1 MPVSIPFSPVRTFII
16 DTLARGGD
24 TMRIDDIERTAVIG
38 AGEMGRGIAAVGAL
52 AGYEAAICDVD
63 PDQLGAA
70 REHVEW
76 SYGKSVDR
84 GVIEE
89 GEADVALDRIETT
102 TDLEEAVIDADI
114 VTEAAVEQQAI
125 KEDIFA
131 DLDASA
137 PDRAILATNTSGLNI
152 TRLAEVTDRPERVLG
167 THWFNPPMLM
177 DLVEVIETEHT
188 DRAIAGTGEELI
200 AELGKTP
207 IRCRRDVPL
216 FIVNRLMR
224 PYGEAAAW
232 LAYYDEA
239 GIEAIDAAMK
249 YGEGFPMGPFEL
261 ADFTGGIQLRV
272 EAEEDHLKDD
282 RPLSYDTEVCPLLH
296 ELYEQGRYGRKAGA
310 GYYDYS
316 EQDEPDI
323 PEDAG
328 EGFDTLLVW
337 APVINEAAKMVQHD
351 VASAED
357 IDTGARLGGNWPV
370 GPLAKSDE
378 IGAERVVRKCIA
390 TAARHEPIAKVAET
404 LPCESLLE
412 KAKAGETFH

>member
-1 MPVSIPFSPVRTFII
+1 MAS
-16 DTLARGGD
+16 
-24 TMRIDDIERTAVIG
+24 TMRVDDIERTAVIG
-38 AGEMGRGIAAVGAL
+38 GGEMGRGIAAVGAL
-52 AGYEAAICDVD
+52 AGYEATICDVD
-63 PDQLGAA
+63 PNQLEAA
-70 REHVEW
+70 CEHIEW
-76 SYGKSVDR
+76 SYGKSVER

-89 GEADVALDRIETT
+89 GEADTALDRIERT
-102 TDLEEAVIDADI
+102 TDLEAAVGEADL

-125 KEDIFA
+125 KEEIFT

-137 PDRAILATNTSGLNI
+137 SDRAILATNTSGLNI
-152 TRLAEVTDRPERVLG
+152 TRLAEATDRPERVLG

-188 DRAIAGTGEELI
+188 DAVIAETGEELI
-200 AELGKTP
+200 ETFGKTP

-239 GIEAIDAAMK
+239 GIQEIDAAMK
-249 YGEGFPMGPFEL
+249 YREGFPMGPFEL

-272 EAEEDHLKDD
+272 ESEEDHLTDN

-296 ELYEQGRYGRKAGA
+296 ELYDQGRYGRKASA

-316 EQDEPDI
+316 DQDEPEI
-323 PEDAG
+323 PEAAG

-337 APVINEAAKMVQHD
+337 APVINEAAKMAQHD
-351 VASAED
+351 IASAED
-357 IDTGARLGGNWPV
+357 VDTGARLGGNWPV

-378 IGAERVVRKCIA
+378 IGAERVVRKCIE

-404 LPCESLLE
+404 LPCELLLE
-412 KAKAGETFH
+412 KAKTGGTFH